1 MSRFAVIIILLT
13 FFNIPSNAQSK
24 VCIKGYVTS
33 TEDYC
38 GGARPSDEMLQ
49 DLSTPKP
56 FANKVIYVKM
66 GTVNKNSNKTVKKL
80 TTDAN
85 GRFSVMLSPGNTYYF
100 IEEWKAKVF
109 VTPKN
114 TRELVWDIP
123 CLRKRYAS
131 PDFVIKL
138 KKGANPEVQI
148 NYHQN
153 CSHNPYCGQFSGP
166 LPP

>member
-1 MSRFAVIIILLT
+1 MYRQTLIFILLT

-24 VCIKGYVTS
+24 VCIRGYVTS

-38 GGARPSDEMLQ
+38 GGARPSDELLQ
-49 DLSTPKP
+49 DLGTPKP

-66 GTVNKNSNKTVKKL
+66 GTVNKSSNKTIKKL
-80 TTDAN
+80 KTDAK
-85 GRFSVMLSPGNTYYF
+85 GGFSVMLNAGTTYYF
-100 IEEWKAKVF
+100 VEEWKAKVF
-109 VTPKN
+109 VTPKYSP
-114 TRELVWDIP
+114 EVVWDIQ

-131 PDFVIKL
+131 PDYVL
-138 KKGANPEVQI
+138 KVKNGKNPEVQI

-153 CSHNPYCGQFSGP
+153 CSHNPYCGQYSGP